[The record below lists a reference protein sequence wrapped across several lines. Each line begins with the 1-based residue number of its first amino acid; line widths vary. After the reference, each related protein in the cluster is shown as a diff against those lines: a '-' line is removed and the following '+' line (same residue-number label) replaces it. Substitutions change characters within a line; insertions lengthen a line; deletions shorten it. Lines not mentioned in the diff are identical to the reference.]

1 MMHRAKTL
9 QDCLISIFS
18 KCCIFFYF
26 SGCVSLN
33 IPPLT
38 WGVTTAG
45 VTGAADAV
53 LQPGAV
59 GEGVSL
65 VWRPGR

>member
-1 MMHRAKTL
+1 MHQQTIEHLFLSA
-9 QDCLISIFS
+9 LIMRTVLTCV
-18 KCCIFFYF
+18 KQE
-26 SGCVSLN
+26 GC
-33 IPPLT
+33 PT

-45 VTGAADAV
+45 GTGAADAV

-59 GEGVSL
+59 GEGVPL